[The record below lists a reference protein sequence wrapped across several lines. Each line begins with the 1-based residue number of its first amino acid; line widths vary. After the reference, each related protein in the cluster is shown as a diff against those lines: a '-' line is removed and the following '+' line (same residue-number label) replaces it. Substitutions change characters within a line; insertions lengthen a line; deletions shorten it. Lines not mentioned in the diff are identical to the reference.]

1 MHNIR
6 KLIKDG
12 ARTFPELQ
20 SNHEVAY
27 DKLLAL
33 VKAAPISPG

>member
-1 MHNIR
+1 MQYT
-6 KLIKDG
+6 KVSKDE

-27 DKLLAL
+27 AKLLAL
-33 VKAAPISPG
+33 VKAATISP